1 MNAME
6 EFLHY
11 LVSSGRLGPEDI
23 NYIKSLTSQSAEPVD
38 QLIAKSA
45 LMTETEFAR
54 SLSDYTDIPLLDT
67 GQATPTPI
75 DKPLNRTFLERHRIL
90 VFNQDGKSVIALVDP
105 FNAQARSGMKFILG
119 AEAETV
125 LITHTYWER
134 HFDTLCPTPVCEESI
149 EVEHPLDI
157 SADATRLADMA
168 SSEPVIRLVNR
179 LIEKASRD
187 KASDIHIEPG
197 LRNASIRYRIDGV
210 LHAQKDL
217 TQSEGLSVI
226 SRVKILSD
234 LDIAERRRPQD
245 GRMSFP
251 VAGKAIDLRVST
263 VPTEHGES
271 LVLRLLDKE
280 NVELS
285 FTGLGFAEQ
294 TTTQLQS
301 MLARPHGIM
310 LVTGPT
316 GSGKTTSLYTFLQEL
331 TTGDR
336 KILTI
341 EDPIEYR
348 LQGVSQSQI
357 NPQIDVTFASALR
370 AFLRHDPDVMMV
382 GEIRDLETATIA
394 IQAALTG
401 HLVLSTLHTNDAASA
416 ITRLRDIG
424 VEDYLIASTL
434 IGVMGQ
440 RLVRRACAEHVQVGT
455 CPDCD
460 GSGHKGRLAIT
471 ETLVVDTTLQEVI
484 RAKGSEQDLIAAAT
498 GFTSMRADGEV
509 KIADGLTTRAELTRA
524 LGASAPP
531 TKFPARHLA

>member
-23 NYIKSLTSQSAEPVD
+23 NYIKSLKSQSAEPVD

-54 SLSDYTDIPLLDT
+54 SLSDYADIPLLDT
-67 GQATPTPI
+67 GQATTTPI

-105 FNAQARSGMKFILG
+105 FNAEARSGMKFILG
-119 AEAETV
+119 TKTGTV

-134 HFDTLCPTPVCEESI
+134 HFDTLWPTPDAEESI
-149 EVEHPLDI
+149 EIEHALDI

-197 LRNASIRYRIDGV
+197 LRTASVRYRVDGV
-210 LHAQKDL
+210 LQSQQNL
-217 TQSEGLSVI
+217 TQGEGLSVV

-280 NVELS
+280 NVDLS
-285 FTGLGFAEQ
+285 FTGLGFGPQ

-348 LQGVSQSQI
+348 LPGVSQSQI

-401 HLVLSTLHTNDAASA
+401 HLVLSTLHTNDAPSA

-440 RLVRRACAEHVQVGT
+440 RLVRRACPDHVQVGT

-460 GSGHKGRLAIT
+460 GSGLKGRLAIT
-471 ETLVVDTTLQEVI
+471 ETLVVDTALQQVI
-484 RAKGSEQDLIAAAT
+484 RAQGSEQDLVTAAT
-498 GFTSMRADGEV
+498 GFTSMRADGAI

>member
-23 NYIKSLTSQSAEPVD
+23 NYIKSLKSQSAEPVD
-38 QLIAKSA
+38 QLIAQSA

-67 GQATPTPI
+67 GQATTTPI

-105 FNAQARSGMKFILG
+105 FNAEARSGMKFILG
-119 AEAETV
+119 TKTGTV

-134 HFDTLCPTPVCEESI
+134 HFDTLWPTPDAEESI
-149 EVEHPLDI
+149 EIEHALDI

-168 SSEPVIRLVNR
+168 SSEPVIRLGNR

-197 LRNASIRYRIDGV
+197 LRTASVRYRVDGV
-210 LHAQKDL
+210 LQSQQNL
-217 TQSEGLSVI
+217 TQGEGLSVV

-280 NVELS
+280 NVDLS
-285 FTGLGFAEQ
+285 FTGLGFGPQ

-348 LQGVSQSQI
+348 LPGVSQSQI

-401 HLVLSTLHTNDAASA
+401 HLVLSTLHTNDAPSA

-440 RLVRRACAEHVQVGT
+440 RLVRRACPDHVQVGT

-460 GSGHKGRLAIT
+460 GSGLKGRLAIT
-471 ETLVVDTTLQEVI
+471 ETLVVDTALQQVI
-484 RAKGSEQDLIAAAT
+484 RAQGSEQDLVTAAT
-498 GFTSMRADGEV
+498 GFTSMRADGAI